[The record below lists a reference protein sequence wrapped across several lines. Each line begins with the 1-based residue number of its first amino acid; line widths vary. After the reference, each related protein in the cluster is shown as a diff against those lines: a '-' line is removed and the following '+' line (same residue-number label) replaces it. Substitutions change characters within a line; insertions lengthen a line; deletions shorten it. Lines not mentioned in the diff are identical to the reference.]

1 MGKGLEEFLIR
12 QGVKPTGCS
21 RKDIEKAREFLPER
35 ISNEN
40 RRKNK
45 KNGSRH
51 TVLEGCDNEN
61 GD

>member
-1 MGKGLEEFLIR
+1 MSKGLEQFLIR
-12 QGVKPTGCS
+12 QGVKPTGCR
-21 RKDIEKAREFLPER
+21 RKDIEQARKFLPEG

-45 KNGSRH
+45 KNGSGH
-51 TVLEGCDNEN
+51 TVLEGCDNED